1 MGETTGGVLRR
12 GPNRIV
18 GGVCAGL
25 AAYFGIDVLLVRVVF
40 VLLALA
46 PPGIGIILYL
56 VLWFLMEPPLGAPTS
71 ATRSIGD
78 RFRAMGDEI
87 REDFRTG
94 FGSQASGAGSPP
106 PPTTGGPPPTTGVP
120 PPPSAPS
127 PPSGVPPPGSA
138 HPQRGWWGPSYRDR
152 PRGLWA
158 GVILIGLGAYFLLAN
173 VGLLSRFRWDL
184 FWPFVLIAIGL
195 LVLARRR

>member
-40 VLLALA
+40 VILALA
-46 PPGIGIILYL
+46 PPGVGIIVYL
-56 VLWFLMEPPLGAPTS
+56 VLWFLMEPPQDAPAS
-71 ATRSIGD
+71 ATRNIGD

-94 FGSQASGAGSPP
+94 FGSQASGAGTP
-106 PPTTGGPPPTTGVP
+106 PPTTTGGAPPPG
-120 PPPSAPS
+120 APV
-127 PPSGVPPPGSA
+127 PPSGVPPGSP
-138 HPQRGWWGPSYRDR
+138 HPTGGWWGPPYRDR

-173 VGLLSRFRWDL
+173 VGLLSRVRWDL

>member
-12 GPNRIV
+12 GPNRIL

-25 AAYFGIDVLLVRVVF
+25 ATYFGVDVLLVRIVF
-40 VLLALA
+40 VILAVA
-46 PPGIGIILYL
+46 PPGVGIIVYL
-56 VLWFLMEPPLGAPTS
+56 VLWFLMEPPQGAPAS
-71 ATRSIGD
+71 ATRNIGD

-94 FGSQASGAGSPP
+94 FGSQTSGAGTTPP
-106 PPTTGGPPPTTGVP
+106 PPTSGPPPAG
-120 PPPSAPS
+120 APV
-127 PPSGVPPPGSA
+127 PPSGVPPGPP
-138 HPQRGWWGPSYRDR
+138 HPHGGWWGPSYRDR

>member
-1 MGETTGGVLRR
+1 MSETAGGVLRR
-12 GPNRIV
+12 GSDRIV

-25 AAYFGIDVLLVRVVF
+25 AAYFGVDVLLVRVVF
-40 VLLALA
+40 VILALA
-46 PPGIGIILYL
+46 PPGVGIILYL
-56 VLWFLMEPPLGAPTS
+56 VLWFLMEPPQGAPAS
-71 ATRSIGD
+71 AARNFGD
-78 RFRAMGDEI
+78 RFRAMSNEI

-94 FGSQASGAGSPP
+94 FGSQASGAGTPP
-106 PPTTGGPPPTTGVP
+106 PPTTGGPPPSG
-120 PPPSAPS
+120 APV
-127 PPSGVPPPGSA
+127 PPSGVPPGSP
-138 HPQRGWWGPSYRDR
+138 HPHGGWWGPSYRDR

-184 FWPFVLIAIGL
+184 FWPIVLIAIGL